1 MFIVII
7 VDNPDVQARA
17 VLCPL
22 TSKGQPIPMS
32 YRTLNIGTGKSDL
45 CPLTSPAN
53 TYSIRKLNIH

>member
-1 MFIVII
+1 MFIVFI

-45 CPLTSPAN
+45 CPLS
-53 TYSIRKLNIH
+53 S